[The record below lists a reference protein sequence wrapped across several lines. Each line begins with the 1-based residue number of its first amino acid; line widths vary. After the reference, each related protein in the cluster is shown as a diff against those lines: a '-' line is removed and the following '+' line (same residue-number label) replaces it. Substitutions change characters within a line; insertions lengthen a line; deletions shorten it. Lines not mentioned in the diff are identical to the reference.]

1 MRRVARLL
9 VPVTLAVFAIP
20 SQALAASRFSEASF
34 VVHMGVSLVGL
45 IVSVVLLVEALGLR
59 KIALGG
65 LIAEKMSLVVLAVI
79 CLSASALAEWGSN
92 FVVDLTLDQIQLASE
107 VLVVVAMALL
117 ALYFWSVRAG
127 MNRFLTQSGGYPAG
141 ADAAIP
147 PTAEQDDRV

>member
-20 SQALAASRFSEASF
+20 SQALAATRFSEASF

-65 LIAEKMSLVVLAVI
+65 LIAEKMSRRSRAI
-79 CLSASALAEWGSN
+79 GCCSANSWYTCCSTRSTRASISRCAE
-92 FVVDLTLDQIQLASE
+92 
-107 VLVVVAMALL
+107 
-117 ALYFWSVRAG
+117 
-127 MNRFLTQSGGYPAG
+127 
-141 ADAAIP
+141 
-147 PTAEQDDRV
+147 